1 MKQKVFQFE
10 AKFGMPRAIGAV
22 DGTHIPI
29 QRPTKIS
36 QDVLIK
42 KFISILVQAVCH
54 HSRIFMDIN
63 CPWPGSIHMQKHL
76 LTQT

>member
-1 MKQKVFQFE
+1 MKQKVFQLE

-42 KFISILVQAVCH
+42 KFYFNFSSSSL
-54 HSRIFMDIN
+54 S
-63 CPWPGSIHMQKHL
+63 S
-76 LTQT
+76 

>member
-1 MKQKVFQFE
+1 MLEVCSAVTKYVSRKYLHVPKTIEEMKQKVFQFE

-42 KFISILVQAVCH
+42 KFYFNFSSSSL
-54 HSRIFMDIN
+54 S
-63 CPWPGSIHMQKHL
+63 S
-76 LTQT
+76 